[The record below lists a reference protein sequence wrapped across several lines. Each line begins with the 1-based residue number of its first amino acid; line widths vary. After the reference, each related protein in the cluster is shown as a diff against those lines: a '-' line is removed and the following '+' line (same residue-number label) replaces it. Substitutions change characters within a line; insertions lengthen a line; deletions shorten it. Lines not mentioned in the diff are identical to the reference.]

1 MAYSY
6 KRKKKNNAGKFWTS
20 FLACLIVIILVGGI
34 VVFLVPSLQVK
45 IADGIVDKSEKYQN
59 TCAELSEEKE
69 RINTISTQLSS
80 ERSEKNILQ
89 ERYNAMEAE
98 KDSLLAQ
105 VNEDYVVYF
114 VEYNTNN
121 QGIFRFYLKNFT
133 ATAVL
138 ISLGLLLV
146 AVSALGLGRGYV
158 INEYMDNMLNCA
170 FEVAHT
176 ASAVAEE
183 ESLNSWRLGMI
194 LSSVSKAAGNHI
206 FITDENDR
214 VVCCCDDFP
223 FCIHYYKVIPENLSR
238 VSSSSDVY
246 QGRQM
251 LEGFFEGERLI
262 VAVPVT
268 SAENSSDFIGTVIV
282 STQPNSIFSPWK
294 PFLLILLAIWAVVLA
309 TVLIFAFGFSKRMA
323 KPLDEIAEAS
333 RSFARGDF
341 SVRVQ
346 QRSDS
351 SDEVGALIE
360 SFNKM
365 ADSLENAE
373 KRRSEFISNVSHELR
388 TPMTTISGF
397 ADGILDGT
405 IPKEQEDVYL
415 RSIRDETR
423 RLARLVRTMLDASR
437 TRAAAA
443 DPARRTDFDLTELI
457 VQTLLSFESRAT
469 EKNLDVDPQ
478 LPENSVMVHADKDGI
493 TQVIYNLLDNAVKF
507 ADRGSC
513 ITLRLYKDE
522 KKAYVAVRDIGET
535 IPPDDLPYIF
545 DRFHKSDRSRS
556 LDKDGVGLG
565 LSLVKSI
572 INGHDEDIVV
582 RSENGVTEFVFS
594 LALTES

>member
-1 MAYSY
+1 M
-6 KRKKKNNAGKFWTS
+6 
-20 FLACLIVIILVGGI
+20 
-34 VVFLVPSLQVK
+34 
-45 IADGIVDKSEKYQN
+45 KS
-59 TCAELSEEKE
+59 
-69 RINTISTQLSS
+69 I
-80 ERSEKNILQ
+80 
-89 ERYNAMEAE
+89 
-98 KDSLLAQ
+98 
-105 VNEDYVVYF
+105 
-114 VEYNTNN
+114 
-121 QGIFRFYLKNFT
+121 YLKNFT

-457 VQTLLSFESRAT
+457 AQTLLSFESRAT

>member
-1 MAYSY
+1 M
-6 KRKKKNNAGKFWTS
+6 
-20 FLACLIVIILVGGI
+20 
-34 VVFLVPSLQVK
+34 
-45 IADGIVDKSEKYQN
+45 KS
-59 TCAELSEEKE
+59 
-69 RINTISTQLSS
+69 I
-80 ERSEKNILQ
+80 
-89 ERYNAMEAE
+89 
-98 KDSLLAQ
+98 
-105 VNEDYVVYF
+105 
-114 VEYNTNN
+114 
-121 QGIFRFYLKNFT
+121 YLKNFT

-223 FCIHYYKVIPENLSR
+223 FCIHYYKVIPETLSR

-522 KKAYVAVRDIGET
+522 KKAYIAVRDIGET